1 MNEEERN
8 QALLKADG
16 LFRQA
21 RRIERR
27 IKWNNDAERDIALKK
42 LGEIIFNA
50 HWELVKATSNR
61 GV

>member
-16 LFRQA
+16 LSRQA

-27 IKWNNDAERDIALKK
+27 IKWNNDAERDSALKK
-42 LGEIIFNA
+42 LEQILFNA
-50 HWELVKATSNR
+50 HWELVKAVSNK

>member
-1 MNEEERN
+1 MNQEERN

-27 IKWNNDAERDIALKK
+27 INYNNDAERDSALKK
-42 LGEIIFNA
+42 LEQIIFNA
-50 HWELVKATSNR
+50 HWELVKAVSNK

>member
-21 RRIERR
+21 RRIEKR
-27 IKWNNDAERDIALKK
+27 INWNNDAERDSALKR
-42 LGEIIFNA
+42 LEQIIFDA
-50 HWELVKATSNR
+50 HWELNKAVSNR